1 MFLLEL
7 LDHSLLVWQAK
18 LIVVLI
24 MITVTVMRMVIMMV
38 TVAMEE
44 LPTLL
49 LLA

>member
-1 MFLLEL
+1 VFLLEL
-7 LDHSLLVWQAK
+7 LDYSLLVRQAK

-24 MITVTVMRMVIMMV
+24 MITVTVMRMVMMMV

-44 LPTLL
+44 LPTLS